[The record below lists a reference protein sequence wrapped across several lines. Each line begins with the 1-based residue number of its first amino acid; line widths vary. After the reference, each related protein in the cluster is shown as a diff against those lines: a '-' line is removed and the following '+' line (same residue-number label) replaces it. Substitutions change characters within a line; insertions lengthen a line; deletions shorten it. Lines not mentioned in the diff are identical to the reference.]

1 MTQFSSLSLALVV
14 TVGGA
19 GCTNGLLPTATLD
32 GLPVAVLH
40 CPDHVAVGAA
50 FVVDGSDSVDV
61 GGTWAET
68 TLTLSSFDGSVF
80 QQEDALDGEFV
91 VDHGTVVTVALH
103 VKDDDGNVAL
113 AACRVIVD
121 GAGEE
126 GEEGEGEG
134 AVDDE
139 FEFDLT
145 GHFALVTWDAA
156 EVSTFGLN
164 PATQCA
170 PAKAVAFVDVRQVQN
185 HVSFT
190 MKTCSLSVVAVDSF
204 IGRQAS
210 TFASAAVQALPSLIG
225 EFDIDG
231 AGSEFTGIDGDT
243 ALVIGADVGAGDPL
257 PTDSTLENVVDDDG
271 DGAPGVTMHTTDEDG
286 ASVDDHAVVYRRTI
300 KSFSGTIDSAD
311 EVNGDWQVD
320 GETSLLDDWA
330 NLLTPQTTGRPSTFK
345 MTRTAATSCA
355 DLDTASAPAPAAI
368 DMADCYIA
376 Q

>member
-1 MTQFSSLSLALVV
+1 M
-14 TVGGA
+14 
-19 GCTNGLLPTATLD
+19 
-32 GLPVAVLH
+32 
-40 CPDHVAVGAA
+40 
-50 FVVDGSDSVDV
+50 
-61 GGTWAET
+61 
-68 TLTLSSFDGSVF
+68 
-80 QQEDALDGEFV
+80 
-91 VDHGTVVTVALH
+91 
-103 VKDDDGNVAL
+103 
-113 AACRVIVD
+113 
-121 GAGEE
+121 
-126 GEEGEGEG
+126 
-134 AVDDE
+134 
-139 FEFDLT
+139 
-145 GHFALVTWDAA
+145 
-156 EVSTFGLN
+156 
-164 PATQCA
+164 
-170 PAKAVAFVDVRQVQN
+170 AFVDVRQVQN